1 MPTAAFV
8 IPAEDIC
15 RSGALALPDVLR
27 MVPGVQVGQIDSG
40 RYAVYQRAVL
50 TVIVPARGRFC
61 SHR

>member
-1 MPTAAFV
+1 MPTTAFA

-15 RSGALALPDVLR
+15 RSSALVLPDVLR
-27 MVPGVQVGQIDSG
+27 MVPGMQVAQIDSG

-61 SHR
+61 SHP